1 MKTFI
6 ALCFCGLSITASA
19 QLKYFD
25 TKYGVSFQYPKGYDL
40 KEGTLGNKD
49 TGMGYL
55 GPTPMEFV
63 APGGVRVVT
72 IETPAGS
79 YPGTD
84 FVNAFFTVSINP
96 YLTNAECEQF
106 MDDHATAPLK
116 KPVKKIS
123 GVKFQGV
130 GFGFAGLGHQAG
142 GTYYHGFSRGFCYEL
157 GYGMATAGYGAV
169 DGMKQVDGAKV
180 FSILEKVLATVT
192 LHIPAN
198 GGAANSPS
206 IRAFTIV
213 PLNSPSNS
221 YRVSWDVEAVE
232 AEKVW
237 LSASCFA
244 DLTILG
250 ETGAGTAKFVF
261 PCDVLGPAQSAKGSF
276 DLEFKN
282 MAGQEIKETI
292 RLFAA
297 GENPV
302 SKRLTISLP
311 PLPDIRKQSDRQ

>member
-6 ALCFCGLSITASA
+6 ALCLCGLSITTSA
-19 QLKYFD
+19 QLKYSD
-25 TKYGVSFQYPKGYDL
+25 TKYGVSFQYPKGYVL
-40 KEGTLGNKD
+40 KKGALDNKD
-49 TGMGYL
+49 MGMGYL
-55 GPTPMEFV
+55 GPIPMEFV

-72 IETPAGS
+72 IETPTDS

-84 FVNAFFTVSINP
+84 FVNAFFTLSINP
-96 YLTNAECEQF
+96 YLTKGECEQF
-106 MDDHATAPLK
+106 TDYPLAARK
-116 KPVKKIS
+116 QPGKKIS
-123 GVKFQGV
+123 GVRFEGV
-130 GFGFAGLGHQAG
+130 GIGFAGLGHQAG
-142 GTYYHGFSRGFCYEL
+142 GPYYHGFSTGFCYEL
-157 GYGMATAGYGAV
+157 GYGIATAGYGAV
-169 DGMKQVDGAKV
+169 DGMKQVDGARV
-180 FSILEKVLATVT
+180 FSILENVLETVT
-192 LHIPAN
+192 IRPPGR

-213 PLNSPSNS
+213 PLNSPPNS
-221 YRVSWDVEAVE
+221 YRVSWDVEGVE

-237 LSASCFA
+237 LSVSCFG

-250 ETGAGTAKFVF
+250 GTGASTEKSVF

-282 MAGQEIKETI
+282 MAGQEVKETI

-302 SKRLTISLP
+302 SKRVTISLP
-311 PLPDIRKQSDRQ
+311 PLADIRKQSDHQ